1 MWRVCDGH
9 GSKARWVKKITRDD
23 NKAIKKDVYGWTDK
37 EGIMIATKRY
47 KVTMNLE
54 YDFNTSHVDEWQD
67 NGDEELNYIDAK
79 LVQSEI
85 ITWLEDVGFRV
96 EVEVID
102 KDN

>member
-1 MWRVCDGH
+1 
-9 GSKARWVKKITRDD
+9 
-23 NKAIKKDVYGWTDK
+23 
-37 EGIMIATKRY
+37 MIATKKY
-47 KVTMNLE
+47 KVMMNLE

-79 LVQSEI
+79 GVQSEL
-85 ITWLEDVGFRV
+85 ITWLEDIGFRV

>member
-1 MWRVCDGH
+1 
-9 GSKARWVKKITRDD
+9 
-23 NKAIKKDVYGWTDK
+23 
-37 EGIMIATKRY
+37 MIATKRY

>member
-1 MWRVCDGH
+1 
-9 GSKARWVKKITRDD
+9 
-23 NKAIKKDVYGWTDK
+23 
-37 EGIMIATKRY
+37 MIATKKY

-79 LVQSEI
+79 LVQSEL
-85 ITWLEDVGFRV
+85 ITWLEDIGFRV

>member
-1 MWRVCDGH
+1 
-9 GSKARWVKKITRDD
+9 
-23 NKAIKKDVYGWTDK
+23 
-37 EGIMIATKRY
+37 MIATKKY

-85 ITWLEDVGFRV
+85 ITWLEDAGFRV
-96 EVEVID
+96 EIEVID

>member
-1 MWRVCDGH
+1 
-9 GSKARWVKKITRDD
+9 
-23 NKAIKKDVYGWTDK
+23 
-37 EGIMIATKRY
+37 MIATKRY

-79 LVQSEI
+79 GVQSEL
-85 ITWLEDVGFRV
+85 ITWLEDIGFRV

>member
-1 MWRVCDGH
+1 
-9 GSKARWVKKITRDD
+9 
-23 NKAIKKDVYGWTDK
+23 
-37 EGIMIATKRY
+37 MIATKKY

-54 YDFNTSHVDEWQD
+54 YDFNTSLVDEWED

-79 LVQSEI
+79 GVQSEL
-85 ITWLEDVGFRV
+85 ITWLEDIGFRV

>member
-1 MWRVCDGH
+1 
-9 GSKARWVKKITRDD
+9 
-23 NKAIKKDVYGWTDK
+23 
-37 EGIMIATKRY
+37 MIATKKY
-47 KVTMNLE
+47 KVTMNFE

-96 EVEVID
+96 EIEVVD

>member
-1 MWRVCDGH
+1 
-9 GSKARWVKKITRDD
+9 
-23 NKAIKKDVYGWTDK
+23 
-37 EGIMIATKRY
+37 MIATKKY

-79 LVQSEI
+79 LVKSEI
-85 ITWLEDVGFRV
+85 VTWLEDVGFRV
-96 EVEVID
+96 EIEVID

>member
-1 MWRVCDGH
+1 
-9 GSKARWVKKITRDD
+9 
-23 NKAIKKDVYGWTDK
+23 
-37 EGIMIATKRY
+37 MIATKKY

-96 EVEVID
+96 EIEVVD

>member
-1 MWRVCDGH
+1 
-9 GSKARWVKKITRDD
+9 
-23 NKAIKKDVYGWTDK
+23 
-37 EGIMIATKRY
+37 MIATKKY

-79 LVQSEI
+79 GVQSEL

>member
-1 MWRVCDGH
+1 
-9 GSKARWVKKITRDD
+9 
-23 NKAIKKDVYGWTDK
+23 
-37 EGIMIATKRY
+37 MIATKKY

-79 LVQSEI
+79 LVQSEL
-85 ITWLEDVGFRV
+85 ITWLEDAGFRV